1 MKGLMFAL
9 LLLAAPAGLTMPL
22 TSPVVAQPAG
32 DIGVA
37 MQRLQAKILALGAP
51 SLKGE
56 GSIHGKTV
64 PVLYFG
70 QTQVNDNFALLDDAG
85 KEVGGAATIFVK
97 SGDEFVRVVTN
108 VTKSDG
114 SRGIGTVLNRKGKAF
129 AALRKGE
136 SFSDV
141 VNIRGKRYFTRY
153 EPIRDADNAMYRAKR
168 RGGDQVAWAVT
179 HLS

>member
-9 LLLAAPAGLTMPL
+9 LLLAAPAGLPSPL
-22 TSPVVAQPAG
+22 PSPALAHPAG

-108 VTKSDG
+108 VTNSDG
-114 SRGIGTVLNRKGKAF
+114 SRGIGTVLNRKGKLSLPFARAKVSLMSSTF
-129 AALRKGE
+129 AASAISRAT
-136 SFSDV
+136 SRFAMPT
-141 VNIRGKRYFTRY
+141 TR
-153 EPIRDADNAMYRAKR
+153 
-168 RGGDQVAWAVT
+168 
-179 HLS
+179 